1 MFNWINPSRCQ
12 GHLYKQTGNKKN
24 TQLCNRTKTKQI
36 NHKGKKRR
44 RNFNY
49 KINLVNKQNPDIILK
64 TNKEFRLS

>member
-12 GHLYKQTGNKKN
+12 GHLYKQTGNKKKP

-64 TNKEFRLS
+64 TIRSFV

>member
-12 GHLYKQTGNKKN
+12 GHLYKQTGNNKKKN

-36 NHKGKKRR
+36 NHKGEKKK

-49 KINLVNKQNPDIILK
+49 KINLVNKQNPDTILK
-64 TNKEFRLS
+64 TIRSFV